1 MYVVIEYEPDGE
13 GHDGTAV
20 AKVHGPF
27 NTQRKAYEWANADD
41 RGLWVYGFDVEE
53 LKPIA

>member
-13 GHDGTAV
+13 EYDSTAV

-27 NTQRKAYEWANADD
+27 GTQRKAYEWANADD
-41 RGLWVYGFDVEE
+41 RSHWVCGFDVKE